1 MEIAKF
7 LDLFILAGLCEIG
20 GGYLV
25 WIWLRYREGILIGV
39 LGGIINIIYGVVPT
53 SEPTH
58 FERAYAAYAGFFII
72 LPILLGWLSD
82 GRAPDFFDSFLVLPR

>member
-53 SEPTH
+53 HPSQ
-58 FERAYAAYAGFFII
+58 
-72 LPILLGWLSD
+72 PILREPMQPMRVS
-82 GRAPDFFDSFLVLPR
+82 S